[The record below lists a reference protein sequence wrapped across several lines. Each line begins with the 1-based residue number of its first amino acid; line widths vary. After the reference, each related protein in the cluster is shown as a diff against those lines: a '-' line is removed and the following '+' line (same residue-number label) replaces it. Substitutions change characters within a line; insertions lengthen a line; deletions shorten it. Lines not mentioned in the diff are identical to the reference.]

1 MIGLNN
7 TLMRFQLFKIYLIV
21 FALLPKTFEKQLVDF
36 FSQLEAIIKTIKKL
50 IIFTIDKLS
59 KRIL

>member
-50 IIFTIDKLS
+50 IIFTNDKLS